1 MIDVQK
7 ILKESK
13 RVEVTLYEPEIDNV
27 FVKQFRKKNHLTQ
40 AALANIMGVKKKTIE
55 KWEQGINRVSGSSAV
70 LLHLFDSN
78 PELLRERYQ
87 VETIVPEKL
96 PQTEY
101 QPLAVKSLDV
111 DAHVAPDL
119 FGEKNDFYVPNHKKQ
134 FVNSLLAAAMV

>member
-13 RVEVTLYEPEIDNV
+13 RVEVTLYEPEIDSV

-55 KWEQGINRVSGSSAV
+55 KWEQGVNRVSGSSAV
-70 LLHLFDSN
+70 LLQLFDSN
-78 PELLRERYQ
+78 PELLRERYR

-101 QPLAVKSLDV
+101 QSLTAKSLDV
-111 DAHVAPDL
+111 DAQVVSDIS
-119 FGEKNDFYVPNHKKQ
+119 GEKLKINVSDNKNPFSVLPYV
-134 FVNSLLAAAMV
+134 AAMV